1 MTNSELKQEKIWEY
15 LDSEFDFNKD
25 IDVLVL
31 NSGDGKD
38 AIRFAQ
44 RGCRVTAADS
54 NKEVLTKVKSLG
66 LSEAIQFIPLK
77 VSEMKSSDLNHQYDL
92 IFSPLGGLN
101 HVPISGVRTFQN
113 ALWDGLRS
121 KGRFVGVLMPEGCM
135 METLQYFF
143 RLQFARAFQRRKET
157 IELKDTSRET
167 RLIYPH
173 SPRNVVDKFGRRFK
187 TKVILPIG
195 FWLKPSTANSNDDQD
210 VSGWR
215 ARLEERTSHPIL
227 AGISDTY
234 LIDFMI
240 KN

>member
-1 MTNSELKQEKIWEY
+1 MTNTELKQEKIWDY
-15 LDSEFDFNKD
+15 LDSAFDFNKG

-31 NSGDGKD
+31 NSGNGDD

-44 RGCRVTAADS
+44 RGCRVTAAGS
-54 NKEVLTKVKSLG
+54 NKEALTKAKSLG
-66 LSEAIQFIPLK
+66 LRETIKFIKLEVP
-77 VSEMKSSDLNHQYDL
+77 EMKASDLNHQYDL
-92 IFSPLGGLN
+92 VYSPVGGLN
-101 HVPISGVRTFQN
+101 QMPISGVRTFQN

-135 METLQYFF
+135 METLHYFF
-143 RLQFARAFQRRKET
+143 RLQFATAFQRGKES
-157 IELKDTSRET
+157 IELKNANGDT
-167 RLIYPH
+167 RLVYPH
-173 SPRNVVDKFGRRFK
+173 SPRHVADKFGRRFE
-187 TKVILPIG
+187 TKVLLPIG
-195 FWLKPSTANSNDDQD
+195 FWLTPLTINSSEET
-210 VSGWR
+210 VASGWR